1 MTVNRRTLIG
11 TVCAISVFGVP
22 LISSA
27 QTGTRSNPIK
37 IVVPYPPGGPLD
49 VSARAIAEA
58 VHAHLGNVIV
68 DNRPGAGGNR
78 GVTYLAQQKPDGMTL
93 CVGAVAHTR
102 RQPEL
107 VQEASL
113 RPDQRL

>member
-58 VHAHLGNVIV
+58 VHADLGNVIV

-78 GVTYLAQQKPDGMTL
+78 GVTYLAQQKPVVRRSR
-93 CVGAVAHTR
+93 CHTR

>member
-58 VHAHLGNVIV
+58 VHADLGNVIV

-78 GVTYLAQQKPDGMTL
+78 GVTYLCLLYTSPSPRDPKTSRMPSSA
-93 CVGAVAHTR
+93 
-102 RQPEL
+102 
-107 VQEASL
+107 
-113 RPDQRL
+113 